1 MINSSSDSAQP
12 SACRFCGETLLHSDN
27 FCRRCGKAVKTTS
40 PKRLRALVAASVG
53 TTVVLVIVAM
63 YGTSIIQRANGSS
76 VKPKAS
82 SHENPHERA
91 KEGGVP
97 SVSEVAL
104 AKDPA
109 MSQLLER
116 ARSAP
121 QDPEPWR
128 ALGRALL
135 TEIAAAPSSTEIQF
149 DALDIFSYL
158 LTISPD
164 DPLALRALGDLC
176 FDQRLFP
183 KSLSYY
189 ERYLKLN
196 PQDHEIRSRRA
207 STLTF
212 VGRADEAVSELTD
225 VVKHQPDA
233 FQPLAYLSIALSQ
246 KGDISQARIVGE
258 QALAKAPSAEA
269 RERFQQFLSGLTAA
283 QEVKTEAKEM
293 PQQISEGSTWLVSLR
308 DTIKNNPIA
317 GPKFDDLSFSSSD
330 KAVTLLFSNFPMEGM
345 PPFARTKFIS
355 SITNSIPADSAGSL
369 IFRDK
374 ESGRVMHT
382 ENISEATR

>member
-1 MINSSSDSAQP
+1 M
-12 SACRFCGETLLHSDN
+12 
-27 FCRRCGKAVKTTS
+27 
-40 PKRLRALVAASVG
+40 
-53 TTVVLVIVAM
+53 VAM
-63 YGTSIIQRANGSS
+63 FGTSIIQRSHGTA
-76 VKPKAS
+76 VRPKAA
-82 SHENPHERA
+82 SHENPHERT

-97 SVSEVAL
+97 SVSEAAL

-109 MSQLLER
+109 LLQLLER

-128 ALGRALL
+128 ALGSALL
-135 TEIAAAPSSTEIQF
+135 AEMSAAPSSTEIQF

-176 FDQRLFP
+176 FDQRLFL

-212 VGRADEAVSELTD
+212 VGRADEAVSELNE

-246 KGDISQARIVGE
+246 KGDIAQARIIGE
-258 QALAKAPSAEA
+258 QALAKAPSAES
-269 RERFQQFLSGLTAA
+269 RERFQQFLSGLTADK
-283 QEVKTEAKEM
+283 ETKTEAAAM
-293 PQQISEGSTWLVSLR
+293 PQEVTEGAAWLVSLR

-317 GPKFDDLSFSSSD
+317 GPKFDDLSFESSS
-330 KAVTLLFSNFPMEGM
+330 KEVTLSFSNFPMEGM

-355 SITNSIPADSAGSL
+355 SITSNIPADSAETL
-369 IFRDK
+369 VFVDK
-374 ESGRVMHT
+374 ESGRIMHT
-382 ENISEATR
+382 EKVLEATR